1 MQPEK
6 NAKQRARQ
14 KLYFF
19 RRALRALYCQG
30 KGGASQRPG
39 SGITRSSPGSATV
52 LYVSFSNTV
61 ALPLAKR

>member
-14 KLYFF
+14 KLYFSAGRCARF
-19 RRALRALYCQG
+19 LVRE
-30 KGGASQRPG
+30 GGGTQPPG
-39 SGITRSSPGSATV
+39 RGITRSSPGSATV
-52 LYVSFSNTV
+52 LYVSFSNAV

>member
-19 RRALRALYCQG
+19 RRALRALSCQG
-30 KGGASQRPG
+30 KGASQRPG

-52 LYVSFSNTV
+52 LYVSFSNAV